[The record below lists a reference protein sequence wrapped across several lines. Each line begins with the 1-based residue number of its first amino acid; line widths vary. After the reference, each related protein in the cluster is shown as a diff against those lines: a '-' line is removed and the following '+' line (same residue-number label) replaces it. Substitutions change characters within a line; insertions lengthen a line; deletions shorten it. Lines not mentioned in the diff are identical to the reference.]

1 MARAK
6 TGPKRDWFRVKAIFV
21 AVCFAVILGAVWG
34 RAYWLQVVQGPE
46 LAHKAQRQHWTS
58 EQISG
63 RRGIIM
69 DRNGVLLATS
79 VNVASVSAR
88 PAEVTDPAQAAA
100 RLSKI
105 LGIAPERIARQ
116 LRSGRKFVWVA
127 RKISDAQAQAIRE
140 LDIAGIFLENESARQ
155 YPQGVVAGQLLGFVN
170 VDGEGIE
177 GLEQE
182 FEDVLKPS
190 KAKFTVQRDAQGNRL
205 GPSPADLEALSGR
218 PVQLTLDVQ
227 VQVAAEAALE
237 RAVVGSQAQSGMCMV
252 VDVATGEI
260 LAWANYPFFNPNMR
274 GKDRAQW
281 RNRIAM
287 DIFEPGSILKPFVVA
302 AALEERVCSPSRS
315 YFCEN
320 GRWSVAGKRIKDTH
334 AYGRLTVNKIL
345 RYSSNIGMAKIGL
358 ELGGPRLRKYLDAL
372 GLGKPTGLPLPG
384 EAAGLVKPLSSW
396 RKVEQANISFGQGIG
411 VTMPQMMQ
419 AYLTLAREG
428 ERIPLRLVRNAGNA
442 SGETPSEP
450 ARVFSRQTARTVL
463 NMLAEVVEEDGT
475 GTLARIQGVRV
486 GGKTGTAQKASAQ
499 GGYGSDYLASFF
511 AVFPVDQPR
520 YVVGM
525 VVDTPRT
532 SHYGGVV
539 AAPEVRNV
547 GVRLLTLA
555 GMLQPVVDGKL
566 LAEAASLQ
574 PKSENVRRTKISAAV
589 AVPQDTSQEVGGAK
603 GTAVPDVRGLTV
615 REALEVLIPYGA
627 SLTVAGSGSVVERQ
641 MPVAGGSWPE
651 GKEVRLW
658 LAREPGD
665 G

>member
-1 MARAK
+1 MAKTK
-6 TGPKRDWFRVKAIFV
+6 TGPKRDWFRVKAILV
-21 AVCFAVILGAVWG
+21 AVFFATVLIGVWS

-46 LAHKAQRQHWTS
+46 LARKAQAQHWTS

-63 RRGIIM
+63 RRGAIM

-79 VNVASVSAR
+79 VTVASVSAR
-88 PAEVTDPAQAAA
+88 PAEVTDPAQAAV
-100 RLSKI
+100 RLGKI
-105 LGIAPERIARQ
+105 LGSSPERITRQ
-116 LRSGRKFVWVA
+116 LRSDRKFVWIA

-140 LDIAGIFLENESARQ
+140 LGIAGISLENESARQ

-170 VDGEGIE
+170 VDGVGIE

-182 FEDVLKPS
+182 FESVLKPAQ
-190 KAKFTVQRDAQGNRL
+190 AKFTVQRDAQGNRL

-218 PVQLTLDVQ
+218 SVQLTLDVQ

-274 GKDRAQW
+274 AKDRAQW

-287 DIFEPGSILKPFVVA
+287 DIFEPGSIMKPFVVA
-302 AALEERVCSPSRS
+302 AALEEQVCSPTRS

-320 GRWSVAGKRIKDTH
+320 GRWSVAGRRIKDTH
-334 AYGRLTVNKIL
+334 AYGTLPVNKIL

-358 ELGGPRLRKYLDAL
+358 ELGGSRLRKYLDAL

-384 EAAGLVKPLSSW
+384 EAAGIVKPLSSW

-428 ERIPLRLVRNAGNA
+428 ERIPLRLVRDADNTPGA
-442 SGETPSEP
+442 PSEP
-450 ARVFSRQTARTVL
+450 VRVFSRQTARTVL

-555 GMLQPVVDGKL
+555 GMLEPMVDGKL

-574 PKSENVRRTKISAAV
+574 PKSENAQRAKVSEVVTAAQEV
-589 AVPQDTSQEVGGAK
+589 SHRAVPDKATG
-603 GTAVPDVRGLTV
+603 VPDVRGLTV
-615 REALEVLIPYGA
+615 REALEVLIPCGA
-627 SLTVAGSGSVVERQ
+627 TLSVAGSGSVVERQ

-658 LAREPGD
+658 LAKEPND

>member
-155 YPQGVVAGQLLGFVN
+155 YPQGVVAGQLLGFVD
-170 VDGEGIE
+170 VDGVGIE
-177 GLEQE
+177 GLERE
-182 FEDVLKPS
+182 FESVLKPS

-274 GKDRAQW
+274 GTDRAQW